1 MSKLNENQSR
11 NGPVVKRNVKYNAQI
26 DVSENDQ
33 AEENNERKPL
43 ILASSSNGN
52 YNMVDV

>member
-1 MSKLNENQSR
+1 MFKLNENQSR
-11 NGPVVKRNVKYNAQI
+11 NAPVVKRNVKYNAQI

>member
-11 NGPVVKRNVKYNAQI
+11 NAPVVKRNVKYNAQI

-33 AEENNERKPL
+33 GEGNDERKPL
-43 ILASSSNGN
+43 ILASSNNN

>member
-11 NGPVVKRNVKYNAQI
+11 NAPVVKRNVKYNAQI

-33 AEENNERKPL
+33 VEENNERKPL